1 MKSALN
7 NIFLI
12 GPMGAGKTS
21 VGRYLAKQLNKDF
34 YDSDEEIEKKT
45 GVSLSW
51 LFDLEGIIGYRQRE
65 MKVIDEL
72 SALENIVLST
82 GGGCVETPEVREFL
96 RQRGVVIY
104 MEVSLKTQLNR
115 LKRDKKRP
123 LLQGGNPQEVLIQLW
138 EEREPIYENI
148 ADFTVITDN
157 RSVRDV
163 SDDILTWL
171 EGKARPHE
179 AH

>member
-1 MKSALN
+1 MKQARA

-21 VGRYLAKQLNKDF
+21 VGRYLAKQLKKDF

-45 GVSLSW
+45 GVNLAW
-51 LFDLEGIIGYRQRE
+51 IFDLEGMQGYRLRE
-65 MKVIDEL
+65 MAVIDEL
-72 SALENIVLST
+72 SALSNIVLST

-96 RQRGVVIY
+96 HKRGTVIY

-123 LLQGGNPQEVLIQLW
+123 LLQGENPQDVLIKLW
-138 EEREPIYENI
+138 EEREPYYEKI
-148 ADFTVITDN
+148 ADFTVATDN

-163 SDDILTWL
+163 CDDILTWL
-171 EGKARPHE
+171 GKK
-179 AH
+179 